1 MSVRRAMLEVSS
13 AEFGTWM
20 AFYILEADDAD
31 PNRPPTPDEL
41 GAKLGA
47 WAASRGSAQPG
58 QVTRR

>member
-1 MSVRRAMLEVSS
+1 MLEVSS

-20 AFYILEADDAD
+20 AFYILEAEDAD